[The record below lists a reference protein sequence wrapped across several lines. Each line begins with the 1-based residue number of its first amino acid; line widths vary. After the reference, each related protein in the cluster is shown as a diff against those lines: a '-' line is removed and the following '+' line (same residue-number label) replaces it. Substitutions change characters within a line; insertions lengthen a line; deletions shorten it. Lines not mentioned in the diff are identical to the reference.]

1 MAEVWRAHD
10 TELERT
16 VAIKLLG
23 PDADSRRF
31 EREARSAAA
40 LSHPNLVQLFDFGH
54 HGGRPF
60 MVLEYLPGGTLEER
74 LAEGNLSDA
83 ETGRIAAEIA
93 AGLAYAHAHDLVHR
107 DLKPANV
114 FFDAEGRAK
123 VGDFGIARL
132 GDAGTLT
139 EAGTV
144 LGTAAYISPEQAAGE
159 PATPASDVYSFGV
172 ILYRA
177 LTGRLPFE
185 AESAL
190 AVAAMHQTAEIP
202 PIADVRADAP
212 PVLESLAVAALRK
225 DPGDRPPHGAAL
237 AAELAPFAPT
247 AAAAAGEDATLIVP
261 RATPAE
267 RRPPV
272 AAIGVVV
279 AALALAGVGLA
290 ALLTNDEAA
299 GDELAPPPS
308 EATTTRTTR
317 TATTA
322 EPRTRERPTTTRTR
336 TRARPPATLPP
347 VTSLPETFEEPPT
360 TTVELTTTEPPT
372 TTG

>member
-74 LAEGNLSDA
+74 LAEGNLSNA

-202 PIADVRADAP
+202 PIADIRPDPP
-212 PVLESLAVAALRK
+212 PVLESLAVAALAK
-225 DPGDRPPHGAAL
+225 DPADRPPDGAAL
-237 AAELAPFAPT
+237 ATELAPFAPT
-247 AAAAAGEDATLIVP
+247 AAAAAAEDATLIASRAVP
-261 RATPAE
+261 AG
-267 RRPPV
+267 RRPRM
-272 AAIGVVV
+272 AAIGVVA

-290 ALLTNDEAA
+290 ALLTDDEAA
-299 GDELAPPPS
+299 GDELAPPAA
-308 EATTTRTTR
+308 ETTRTR
-317 TATTA
+317 TTHAATTA
-322 EPRTRERPTTTRTR
+322 EPATRERPTTTRTR
-336 TRARPPATLPP
+336 TRTPPATLPP

-372 TTG
+372 TT